1 MLRILGKRDNSERGP
16 KLRVTVCLFVL
27 LLSSVQSRAQSR
39 RLPPA
44 PGYDTKQS
52 HNPNDVSVEAA
63 NGAVI
68 KVDMNSIQRG
78 DGGSLIWTYA
88 DEGNE
93 TDPYNLQGYFF
104 DCRGHYSLMG
114 LHSSDPIYAP
124 PRSVAARISE
134 LACSVPV
141 GTVPR

>member
-1 MLRILGKRDNSERGP
+1 M
-16 KLRVTVCLFVL
+16 RV
-27 LLSSVQSRAQSR
+27 LSACFGIISIIITLPANAQYQRNGSSP

-44 PGYDTKQS
+44 PGYDTRQS
-52 HNPNDVSVEAA
+52 HKPSYVSVEAA

-68 KVDMNSIQRG
+68 KVDMNSIQRVG
-78 DGGSLIWTYA
+78 GGSIIWTYA
-88 DEGNE
+88 DQGNE

-114 LHSSDPIYAP
+114 AYSSDPIYAP
-124 PRSVAARISE
+124 PRSVVARISE

-141 GTVPR
+141 GTMPH